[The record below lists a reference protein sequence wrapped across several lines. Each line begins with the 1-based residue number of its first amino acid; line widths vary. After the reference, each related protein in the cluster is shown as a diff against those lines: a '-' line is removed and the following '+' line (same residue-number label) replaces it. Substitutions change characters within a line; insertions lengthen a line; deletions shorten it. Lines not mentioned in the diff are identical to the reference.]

1 MRGPHFSVFHPDTA
15 DRLLSLA
22 RCFADWT
29 IGHLAAVAVYHPTV
43 ARLGRGFGL
52 LLTAFGISNV
62 GDGIMQAAF
71 PLLVAGL
78 TRDPLLVAAAT
89 LANRLPWFLFAI
101 TSGALVDRM
110 NRRRV
115 LVATDTIRTFL
126 VAVLAAAVFTDTVT
140 LPLVYAIAFAL
151 GVAETFFDTSAEAF
165 VPALVPTQDLPAAN
179 GRLQGVEWVGGA
191 FAGPPIGAALFA
203 FAAGVPFGVNAASF
217 AVAAVLVSVIPGQ
230 FHRPPKKNTSLRT
243 DMWEGIRWLWRQRV
257 LRTLSI
263 MAGTT
268 NMLGYGVIAVFVLF
282 AQDIL
287 GVGDVWYGV
296 LLSAMGVG
304 GLAGAIVASRVVKAL
319 GPGRTVQGTVI
330 LGALLSGT
338 MGLISNPWIA
348 GFVLMLYGVQ
358 ITLWNVVAVSL
369 RQTLTPDVL
378 RGRVAGVSRLLTW
391 GTQPIGA
398 ALGGVVASLLGLRA
412 PFFLGAIGFGLLF
425 ASTAAIV
432 NNRTIEAVKQEA
444 LGIT

>member
-1 MRGPHFSVFHPDTA
+1 
-15 DRLLSLA
+15 
-22 RCFADWT
+22 
-29 IGHLAAVAVYHPTV
+29 
-43 ARLGRGFGL
+43 
-52 LLTAFGISNV
+52 
-62 GDGIMQAAF
+62 
-71 PLLVAGL
+71 
-78 TRDPLLVAAAT
+78 
-89 LANRLPWFLFAI
+89 
-101 TSGALVDRM
+101 
-110 NRRRV
+110 
-115 LVATDTIRTFL
+115 VATDAIRTFL
-126 VAVLAAAVFTDTVT
+126 VGVLAAAVFTDTVT

-151 GVAETFFDTSAEAF
+151 GVAETFFDTSAETF
-165 VPALVPTQDLPAAN
+165 VPALVATQDLPAAN

-217 AVAAVLVSVIPGQ
+217 AAAAVLVSVIPGQ
-230 FHRPPKKNTSLRT
+230 FHRPAKKNTSLRT

-304 GLAGAIVASRVVKAL
+304 GLAGAIVASRVIKAL

-330 LGALLSGT
+330 LGMVLSGT
-338 MGLISNPWIA
+338 IGLISNPWIA

-369 RQTLTPDVL
+369 RQTLTPDIL

-398 ALGGVVASLLGLRA
+398 ALGGVIASLLGLRA

-432 NNRTIEAVKQEA
+432 NNRTIEAVKQEGP
-444 LGIT
+444 GIT